1 MKNVKKLILVAG
13 LLAMGVLTVP
23 AQANVTYRFECLSNN
38 NSVDAATG
46 ESQLFV
52 DVEDYGTTPGGVNQ
66 VLFTFRNTGD
76 PANPLDA
83 SYVRGIFFYDGA
95 LLDIASLIDKDDG
108 VGGDL
113 HVDFTENAEDPVKCP
128 ETGDVKKL
136 VDGYGIDLI
145 DSADQDNPQGS
156 NSWGIDPGEWLGVV
170 FNLLPD
176 KGYTDV
182 LAALDNH
189 ETVIALKVQGFYGG
203 GSETFANNG
212 VIPAPGA
219 IVLGSIGVGLV
230 GWLQRRRTL

>member
-1 MKNVKKLILVAG
+1 MKKMSFFRV
-13 LLAMGVLTVP
+13 LLLLMVFSTC
-23 AQANVTYRFECLSNN
+23 AQANVTYRFDCISNTN
-38 NSVDAATG
+38 LVDAATG

-76 PANPLDA
+76 PADPLDA
-83 SYVRGIFFYDGA
+83 SYVRGVFFYDGA
-95 LLDIASLIDKDDG
+95 LFGIASLIDKDDG

-128 ETGDVKKL
+128 ETGDLKKL
-136 VDGYGIDLI
+136 VAGYEIDRI
-145 DSADQDNPQGS
+145 DSADQDGSQGS
-156 NSWGIDPGEWLGVV
+156 NKMGIDPGEWLGVV

-182 LAALDNH
+182 LSALDNH
-189 ETVIALKVQGFYGG
+189 GTVIALKVQGFYGG
-203 GSETFANNG
+203 GSETFANDG

-219 IVLGSIGVGLV
+219 VLLGGIGVGLV
-230 GWLQRRRTL
+230 GWLRRRRTL

>member
-1 MKNVKKLILVAG
+1 MKKIVF
-13 LLAMGVLTVP
+13 LAAMMTLMVFSMP
-23 AQANVTYRFECLSNN
+23 AKANVTYGFDCLSINN
-38 NSVDAATG
+38 PDDAATG

-52 DVEDYGTTPGGVNQ
+52 DVEYYGTTPGGVTQ

-76 PANPLDA
+76 PTNPLDA

-95 LLDIASLIDKDDG
+95 LLDIASLIDKDEG

-136 VDGYGIDLI
+136 VAGYEIDLI

-170 FNLLPD
+170 FNLRTD
-176 KGYTDV
+176 RYYADV
-182 LAALDNH
+182 LYGLDHH
-189 ETVIALKVQGFYGG
+189 EIAIALKVQGFYGG
-203 GSETFANNG
+203 GSESFANNG
-212 VIPAPGA
+212 QIPAPGA
-219 IVLGSIGVGLV
+219 ILLGGIGVGLV
-230 GWLQRRRTL
+230 GWLRRRRTL